1 MSEEII
7 TSDILPIEQIK
18 VESHPYDTDDSV
30 SDELENSQVRIAT
43 DWKQEFVFIENELYH
58 FLNSTL
64 EGKVLLGI
72 YQRTGTLDYTRLK
85 KLIIYKEIEEDPVN
99 YKIKTDVFLKLK
111 EQAKELFPTE
121 DPDRFYISSQERGQE
136 NKSNRKY
143 HSTGGSFYNFYKV
156 VRKELRSAGIYTKK

>member
-43 DWKQEFVFIENELYH
+43 DWKQ
-58 FLNSTL
+58 